1 MASISVSINLTEKI
15 IEDFV
20 NNSTLTSSSSSS
32 EFPPNVIIRKAS
44 KWSKLTGRPNT
55 KLPAGP
61 AAALDIVFDPWFD
74 LWITETVSFRIVFPK
89 AFPTVPPIVF
99 CHNMWPNKYK
109 RVAPCNSDEQV
120 VSESGLVNL
129 YILSEAGWL
138 EDYPLESVVYS
149 LRFLLEKSC
158 RWDENGEYI
167 HNRNLLQRDEDIG
180 TIWPNFIPG
189 QPNSSKTA
197 KDNYGKVDVKLS
209 SCEEQGTRPSMEDS
223 MIKAIPLGLLNEKG
237 NNSRYHLFGVLDGH
251 GGASCSLYASKQL
264 EKLIGQELSDETI
277 NPRKIL
283 WQNMMKVDDDWI
295 KMQEEAE
302 APNESGTTSCVV
314 LFDSSKYKIYCSNI
328 GDSRALLCRG
338 NQCVQLTFDQK
349 PSHPREMAYT
359 VENGGFI
366 TGDRING
373 SLGVARAIGDIYFKE
388 DGYRYMSSEPD
399 ITEIALTPQDRFIL
413 CACDGLYDVMNND
426 EIIAFILERLREEK
440 DMTTILKELVSH
452 AIDVLCSTDNV
463 SVCVLE
469 LNWVDQ
475 DTNDLSLSN
484 LPKAPLKKQNF
495 DEIRRRSRSRTRRTT
510 KLFSQTTLQD
520 AGLAEKT
527 IVTATEKRKL
537 LSKLDE
543 EVAKKT
549 EKVGGGIS
557 HEYWSEHT
565 DDKGRT
571 YYFNETTQ
579 TSTWTKPESLKW
591 LKAES
596 DDGRIYYYHE
606 ETRETSWKRPDV

>member
-1 MASISVSINLTEKI
+1 
-15 IEDFV
+15 
-20 NNSTLTSSSSSS
+20 
-32 EFPPNVIIRKAS
+32 
-44 KWSKLTGRPNT
+44 
-55 KLPAGP
+55 
-61 AAALDIVFDPWFD
+61 
-74 LWITETVSFRIVFPK
+74 
-89 AFPTVPPIVF
+89 
-99 CHNMWPNKYK
+99 
-109 RVAPCNSDEQV
+109 
-120 VSESGLVNL
+120 
-129 YILSEAGWL
+129 
-138 EDYPLESVVYS
+138 
-149 LRFLLEKSC
+149 
-158 RWDENGEYI
+158 
-167 HNRNLLQRDEDIG
+167 
-180 TIWPNFIPG
+180 
-189 QPNSSKTA
+189 
-197 KDNYGKVDVKLS
+197 
-209 SCEEQGTRPSMEDS
+209 
-223 MIKAIPLGLLNEKG
+223 
-237 NNSRYHLFGVLDGH
+237 
-251 GGASCSLYASKQL
+251 
-264 EKLIGQELSDETI
+264 
-277 NPRKIL
+277 
-283 WQNMMKVDDDWI
+283 
-295 KMQEEAE
+295 MQ
-302 APNESGTTSCVV
+302 
-314 LFDSSKYKIYCSNI
+314 
-328 GDSRALLCRG
+328 
-338 NQCVQLTFDQK
+338 
-349 PSHPREMAYT
+349 
-359 VENGGFI
+359 
-366 TGDRING
+366 
-373 SLGVARAIGDIYFKE
+373 
-388 DGYRYMSSEPD
+388 
-399 ITEIALTPQDRFIL
+399 
-413 CACDGLYDVMNND
+413 
-426 EIIAFILERLREEK
+426 
-440 DMTTILKELVSH
+440 KELVSH